1 MRSLKCVGGGKLL
14 AVDAKYGSTE
24 MDGKLKIINP
34 TSLTTVV
41 PPTLNI
47 LGQVDLPSL
56 PEDFYVECA
65 YAVCD
70 ADVVGEYFVVGL
82 DDGTVHA
89 LERTSK
95 SIEKPPKKQE
105 YDQFCDS
112 MYAHQDSI
120 VSIEKNPATE
130 NVFLAGSKDGLV
142 TVWSLSPPDHD
153 FEPDFNNDFK
163 VSDNGLIKFQ
173 EEINFK

>member
-34 TSLTTVV
+34 TTLTTVV
-41 PPTLNI
+41 PTLNI
-47 LGQVDLPSL
+47 LGQAELPSL

-65 YAVCD
+65 YAVMD
-70 ADVVGEYFVVGL
+70 ADVVGGYFVVGL

-89 LERTSK
+89 LERSSK

-105 YDQFCDS
+105 YD
-112 MYAHQDSI
+112 
-120 VSIEKNPATE
+120 
-130 NVFLAGSKDGLV
+130 
-142 TVWSLSPPDHD
+142 
-153 FEPDFNNDFK
+153 
-163 VSDNGLIKFQ
+163 
-173 EEINFK
+173 